1 MPTYC
6 IFANTLF
13 LFPLRSISRVTVNP
27 DCVSKFNELK
37 LGKTIKYIIYK
48 LSDNYKEIEVE
59 ESSTDAE
66 WENFQNK
73 ILNAKSSYKGKEG
86 KGPRYAVYD
95 FQYELEGGEGTRN
108 KIVFISWSPD
118 EGTLVFPRMTY
129 ASSKEALKNALNG
142 IAAEVQANNED
153 EIEYST
159 ILKDIS
165 KGKR

>member
-1 MPTYC
+1 M
-6 IFANTLF
+6 NK
-13 LFPLRSISRVTVNP
+13 SGVTVSP
-27 DCVSKFNELK
+27 ECIEKFNELK
-37 LGKTIKYIIYK
+37 LGKSIKYIIYK
-48 LSDNYKEIEVE
+48 LSDDYKEIVVE
-59 ESSTDAE
+59 EASTDAE
-66 WENFQNK
+66 WEHFQEK
-73 ILNAKSSYKGKEG
+73 IVNAKASYKGKEG

-118 EGTLVFPRMTY
+118 DGTLVFPRMTY

-142 IAAEVQANNED
+142 LGAEVQANNED

-165 KGKR
+165 KGKLVA